1 MIPPWVLAGA
11 AGVCILTGLAGGWT
25 LRDWKA
31 DSDELAALQKAEAT
45 RDDLQKK
52 LFAQATSF
60 EAWRDKLEVN
70 KVENRNTIREVFRN
84 VPVRADCAAP
94 VAAYGL
100 LAAQVTAANAATTGK
115 LDLPV
120 PATGDAAKPAS

>member
-31 DSDELAALQKAEAT
+31 DSDELAALQKAERT

-52 LFAQATSF
+52 LYAQATSF
-60 EAWRDKLEVN
+60 EVWRDKLEVN

-94 VAAYGL
+94 VAAYSM
-100 LAAQVTAANAATTGK
+100 LAAQVSAANAAAAGK
-115 LDLPV
+115 LGLPM
-120 PATGDAAKPAS
+120 PAAGDAAKPAS

>member
-1 MIPPWVLAGA
+1 MIPPWILGGA
-11 AGVCILTGLAGGWT
+11 AAVCIATGLAGGWT
-25 LRDWKA
+25 ARDWKA
-31 DSDELAALQKAEAT
+31 DSDQLAILQKEAAE
-45 RDDLQKK
+45 RSKLQEK

-60 EAWRDKLEVN
+60 EEWRNKLEVN

-94 VAAYGL
+94 AAAYSM
-100 LAAQVTAANAATTGK
+100 LAVQVTAANAAAAGK

-120 PATGDAAKPAS
+120 PSTGDATKPAG

>member
-31 DSDELAALQKAEAT
+31 DSDELAALQKAEQT
-45 RDDLQKK
+45 RDELQKK
-52 LFAQATSF
+52 LYAQATSF
-60 EAWRDKLEVN
+60 EVWRDKLEVD

-94 VAAYGL
+94 VAAYSM
-100 LAAQVTAANAATTGK
+100 LAAQVSAANAAAAGK
-115 LDLPV
+115 LGLPM
-120 PATGDAAKPAS
+120 PTTGDATKPAS

>member
-31 DSDELAALQKAEAT
+31 DSDELAALEKAERT

-52 LFAQATSF
+52 LFTQATSF
-60 EAWRDKLEVN
+60 ETWRDKLEVN

-94 VAAYGL
+94 AAAYSM
-100 LAAQVTAANAATTGK
+100 LAAQVTAANAAAAGK
-115 LDLPV
+115 LDLSV
-120 PATGDAAKPAS
+120 PATGEAAKPAS

>member
-11 AGVCILTGLAGGWT
+11 AGVCILTGLTGGWT

-31 DSDELAALQKAEAT
+31 DSDELAALQKAERT

-52 LFAQATSF
+52 LYTQATSF
-60 EAWRDKLEVN
+60 EVWRDKLEVN

-94 VAAYGL
+94 VAAYSM
-100 LAAQVTAANAATTGK
+100 LAAQVSAANAAAAGK
-115 LDLPV
+115 LGLPM
-120 PATGDAAKPAS
+120 PTTGDAAKPAS